1 MAGAPRARPPG
12 HQVPAHPPRQQDG
25 TAVHLRCGRWRA
37 ARALCCPHLLPPAL
51 GSPGPRALPLL
62 ERSRQRRLPGRA
74 GWPSLPT
81 PRSPAQLHSPS
92 PHTPPLPRGPP
103 GAVQTQPGVRCAC
116 ALSGPARLAAGHNGH
131 VSPEGC
137 WWPVGWRRAGTQCR
151 DVPGRRVTARGYHE
165 AGLRCPQAAPPLR
178 PCPGGLRVTTSTESH
193 SGPRGLTQALPV
205 AVLGCLM
212 PGGA

>member
-1 MAGAPRARPPG
+1 MMAGAPRARPPG
-12 HQVPAHPPRQQDG
+12 HWVPAHPPRQQDG
-25 TAVHLRCGRWRA
+25 TAVHLRCGRWCA
-37 ARALCCPHLLPPAL
+37 ARAPCCPHLPPPAL

-62 ERSRQRRLPGRA
+62 ERSQRRRLPRA
-74 GWPSLPT
+74 GWVAFPATAPSACDAPLPGT
-81 PRSPAQLHSPS
+81 A
-92 PHTPPLPRGPP
+92 PLPRGPP
-103 GAVQTQPGVRCAC
+103 GAVQAQPGVRCVC
-116 ALSGPARLAAGHNGH
+116 ALSGPARLAAGHVGH
-131 VSPEGC
+131 ASPEGC
-137 WWPVGWRRAGTQCR
+137 WWPVGWRRAGTQGR